1 LKRSGRNVGKRRMT
15 REIAVQMLYQVDL
28 GGSSPQEAI
37 HSFDLLEYLRAAR
50 RGADEDGEAPAAV
63 GAAELEQAQLAL
75 EQASAM
81 VRAVHEHLAELD
93 ERIRAQT
100 ENWRLERMPAVDRN
114 ILRLAVWE
122 MVHDPE
128 VPRLVALDEAV
139 ELAKRF
145 GAENSGRFVN
155 GLLDG
160 VMRAL
165 AAEDGRA

>member
-1 LKRSGRNVGKRRMT
+1 
-15 REIAVQMLYQVDL
+15 
-28 GGSSPQEAI
+28 
-37 HSFDLLEYLRAAR
+37 
-50 RGADEDGEAPAAV
+50 
-63 GAAELEQAQLAL
+63 
-75 EQASAM
+75 
-81 VRAVHEHLAELD
+81 
-93 ERIRAQT
+93 
-100 ENWRLERMPAVDRN
+100 MPAVDRN